1 MASTTERSRP
11 ASFEQRPSWPVPSSH
26 LSTGVMPSDLLLV
39 ALTATS
45 GSRLLRSPLQVTKE
59 TRGYYLLLSFQA
71 HLPFRTALPSRVGR
85 LLSSWVSWVWGKGH
99 HKLWDEP
106 GWVSAS
112 HRTRSSPGMP
122 DSHLGPVHTWKTLAL
137 FWVLIPLILKAFSAS
152 PSHPRPPV

>member
-45 GSRLLRSPLQVTKE
+45 GSRLLRSPLEVTKE
-59 TRGYYLLLSFQA
+59 TRGYNLLLSFQA

-99 HKLWDEP
+99 HKLRDELGSCECFP
-106 GWVSAS
+106 QDMVFSRHA
-112 HRTRSSPGMP
+112 RLSPGTCSYLEDLSP
-122 DSHLGPVHTWKTLAL
+122 LLSSNPACPQSL
-137 FWVLIPLILKAFSAS
+137 FC
-152 PSHPRPPV
+152 